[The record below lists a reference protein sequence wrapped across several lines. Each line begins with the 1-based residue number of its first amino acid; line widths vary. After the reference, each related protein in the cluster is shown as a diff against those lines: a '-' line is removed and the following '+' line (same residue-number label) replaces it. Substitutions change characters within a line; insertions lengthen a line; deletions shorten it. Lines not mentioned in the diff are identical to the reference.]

1 MNLKEL
7 KDIRN
12 RIIDE
17 YKSEICIDELCK
29 KYHAKWSDIY
39 NIISPS
45 LRHSKK
51 SINEFEKHQIKKMYQ
66 DGLSSTKIGVKL
78 NIYHKTVNTIL
89 DDFGIKRK
97 HNGSRKYTINENYFD
112 NIDTQNKA
120 YILGLLYADGYNSM
134 NKQTIRLQ
142 LQESDYE
149 ILEKIRIEINSNKP
163 LRFIRCDNKIAS
175 NGYISKNMYQLEFF
189 GKHIC
194 DTLDKLGMHQNK
206 SLVLTFPTFLKEELY
221 SHFIRGYFDGDGSYC
236 YRQDPYYGE
245 RDLVTLTST
254 DAFCKDAKKIIN
266 IYSQAIGGGIYDS
279 SCHNGITKVLSFSG
293 KNQVNNL
300 LNWIYKDAELYIQRK
315 YDLYFKRFIA

>member
-51 SINEFEKHQIKKMYQ
+51 SINEFEKYQIKKMYQ

-266 IYSQAIGGGIYDS
+266 IYSQAMGGGIYDS